1 MTEYNIKN
9 MRAFKIK
16 YLGATNTKG
25 SRIKYLGATN
35 TKVSRIKIID
45 CRFNKSKTIL
55 RNYEHVSG
63 KWDAVEYLTKLG
75 IKIKFSAELNESE
88 DIILTD
94 NFEKQIDGKMVLIIL
109 KNCKEEHMKSRWIK

>member
-9 MRAFKIK
+9 MRAFK
-16 YLGATNTKG
+16 
-25 SRIKYLGATN
+25 IKYLGATN